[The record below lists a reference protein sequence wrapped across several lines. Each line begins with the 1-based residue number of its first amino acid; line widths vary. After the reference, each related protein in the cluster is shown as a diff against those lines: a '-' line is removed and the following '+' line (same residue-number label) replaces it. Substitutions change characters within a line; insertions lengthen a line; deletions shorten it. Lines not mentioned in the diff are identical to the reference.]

1 MYNLFDCLSFF
12 QRLLKTSGVKNDVAK
27 ESNLPER
34 YENSSVTSKSTKHHS
49 DIKMHGKNRKRFQ
62 MLRRLVCQGISFRQK
77 LIYHASLRTFRMH
90 YFDLI

>member
-49 DIKMHGKNRKRFQ
+49 DIKMHGKNRKKIKNFETTS
-62 MLRRLVCQGISFRQK
+62 LSGHKSCRQK
-77 LIYHASLRTFRMH
+77 LIYHASLRNF
-90 YFDLI
+90 